1 MQGSVTLLG
10 DCAREYSLILPSH
23 LRPTMSCSLPR
34 LRKNQ
39 ELGLLLKWPQCTLF
53 NDFGTLCCN
62 KIKKKSTKS
71 KYRKF
76 QVFFFFFKVL
86 QEKSCNQGNL
96 FIMKHY
102 FPLCF
107 ITNCNLLNK
116 PKWRWYCST
125 ANIPH
130 TVLSTTAGG
139 GCAGKQQ
146 PPANKDTLT
155 IQTLKECLY
164 TWNLNIY
171 IYRKKKI

>member
-1 MQGSVTLLG
+1 MAV
-10 DCAREYSLILPSH
+10 
-23 LRPTMSCSLPR
+23 
-34 LRKNQ
+34 
-39 ELGLLLKWPQCTLF
+39 LLKWKWCYWSILILDPQFSLIAFSFYQQGASTDIILF
-53 NDFGTLCCN
+53 
-62 KIKKKSTKS
+62 
-71 KYRKF
+71 
-76 QVFFFFFKVL
+76 
-86 QEKSCNQGNL
+86 SCNQGNL

-139 GCAGKQQ
+139 DCAGKQQ